1 MIAGDLGALALPRR
15 RRRIA
20 LQPRSVAGR
29 PWRYADAE
37 TYYRQV
43 LAALAAFYGAD
54 HFRPASAMT
63 MLGRALIY
71 QKSFDEGV
79 PAARTGAG
87 DPGARERPTTPP
99 AAGQNFRPPGSRLTR
114 EVRRGRCRAR

>member
-1 MIAGDLGALALPRR
+1 
-15 RRRIA
+15 
-20 LQPRSVAGR
+20 
-29 PWRYADAE
+29 
-37 TYYRQV
+37 V

-79 PAARTGAG
+79 PLLERALAIQERVNARRRRPLPGRTFGRPVAA
-87 DPGARERPTTPP
+87 
-99 AAGQNFRPPGSRLTR
+99 
-114 EVRRGRCRAR
+114 